1 MCPVNKNRQLFLFKC
16 IHGFHALKNEYF
28 MKPFRYYMRSLH
40 RDLGYFV
47 VGLVVIYSLSGIILI
62 YRDTGFM
69 KHDVLIEKKLEPA
82 LSGLQLNDA
91 LRLKGFSVKTETDRQ
106 ILFNTGCYDKQTGQV
121 SYTVQE
127 VDFPFNRFISL
138 HKVVSSKSVHWL
150 MVIFGVIL
158 FFLAVSSFWMFKPGS
173 RFFRR
178 GIWLAII
185 GAAGTI
191 ILMLFV

>member
-1 MCPVNKNRQLFLFKC
+1 
-16 IHGFHALKNEYF
+16 

-40 RDLGYFV
+40 RDLGYLV

-69 KHDVLIEKKLEPA
+69 KRDVLIEKKLEPA

-106 ILFNTGCYDKQTGQV
+106 ILFNTGSYDKQTGQV

-127 VDFPFNRFISL
+127 VDPPFNRFISL
-138 HKVVSSKSVHWL
+138 HKIISSKSVHWL
-150 MVIFGVIL
+150 MVVFGVIM
-158 FFLAVSSFWMFKPGS
+158 FFLAVSSFWMFKPGT

-178 GIWLAII
+178 GIWLAVI
-185 GAAGTI
+185 GAVGAV
-191 ILMLFV
+191 LLLVFV